1 MADTQVKGV
10 SITATTVKE
19 LKAQIKGLKDE
30 IQQLVLTGENYEA
43 QAQQLTE
50 LQLRLSK
57 ATDTVAG
64 SVKGVKGSY
73 AELVQETNK
82 LRKEW
87 RSVEIGS
94 ERFKEL
100 TEQINANN
108 DKLKE
113 FDAGIGDHFRNVGN
127 YAGRFTRALSPL
139 GGAFSGI
146 ATGIDVVLG
155 SIDAW
160 QGLSGAIIPAVK
172 ALRAWITSLGAVKG
186 AIAST
191 GIGALVVALGL
202 LVANFDKLKESISNF
217 IRSDINTALANL
229 EDGAKKLTD
238 ALKDLRAESSREIAL
253 AQAMGADDLE
263 LIQLENEALTEQK
276 NRVESLIKAQEPF
289 TKRQVG
295 ERYGLLLAQ
304 WTEEDAK
311 RVKEIN
317 EKLNGELDAI
327 NSQLYENETKRQV
340 AEIKIEIAKETE
352 KKKIA
357 QDAKARAEKQAQ
369 EAQALREKELSQIK
383 AWRKDAELNLLDAEQ
398 REITILTE
406 GYVEKLALFEKYG
419 ADTTA
424 LTEYYEAEKA
434 KIKAKYNE
442 VVAKEFQ
449 TIATEEEQSLT
460 AWADSY
466 LAELETKR
474 NEAEAQISAIRT
486 NESEQL
492 RYAELAEGPEIKKA
506 KRIYDIKQQALMQ
519 EQSLLQQGLNNEI
532 YLGEERIAIAERVA
546 QIQRDLAFNTA
557 EYEKKVSKDATD
569 KKNANTQ
576 SALQVASASASA
588 MSSILGSIADMYEAE
603 GEQNEQATKKAK
615 NLRIAGATMDMLG
628 GLVSAWTSALN
639 PANSGLTI
647 WGQIAMATL
656 TSATILASGIAN
668 IQKIKNTDTSGNS
681 SGGGIG
687 ASVSAPAIVQQ
698 VPVTRTL
705 TGVAEEQRLNEGQRV
720 YVVYDDI
727 AQAGRKVDVTESEA
741 TF

>member
-87 RSVEIGS
+87 RSVKIGS

-127 YAGRFTRALSPL
+127 YAGRFTHALAPL

-155 SIDAW
+155 SVEAW

-217 IRSDINTALANL
+217 IRSDINRALANL

-263 LIQLENEALTEQK
+263 IIRLENEALTEQK

-289 TKRQVG
+289 TKRRVG
-295 ERYGLLLAQ
+295 ERYGLLMAQ

-340 AEIKIEIAKETE
+340 AEIKIERAKEAE

-357 QDAKARAEKQAQ
+357 EDAKARAEKQAQ

-434 KIKAKYNE
+434 KINAKYNE

-492 RYAELAEGPEIKKA
+492 RYAELAEGSEIEKA

-532 YLGEERIAIAERVA
+532 YLGEERIAVAERVA
-546 QIQRDLAFNTA
+546 QIQRDLAYNTA